1 MQTKLEVV
9 SFQFQSY
16 GKFIC
21 FYENISN
28 RNCWTI
34 LKPSAVYAKEVGG
47 FTIWQSQL
55 LIRPPSKFFKN
66 SDQNSQ
72 EKNIG
77 FILQFQSL
85 FRYRESD
92 PKSRNWLE
100 LPINPPDARKV
111 KIHNLT
117 PRTKYE
123 FQVIGE
129 NEFGDGMYSAIIEAQ
144 TKGKYFDNKKSKKT
158 ISHTI
163 SLLKST
169 FCQDI
174 TPPIQL
180 LLLKSVQ
187 FEWFFG
193 RKWASICI
201 DMVPK
206 IVFTLPV
213 YNRLKQF
220 RKDHSLFSCTCLKKE
235 C

>member
-1 MQTKLEVV
+1 M
-9 SFQFQSY
+9 
-16 GKFIC
+16 
-21 FYENISN
+21 
-28 RNCWTI
+28 
-34 LKPSAVYAKEVGG
+34 PSAVYAKEVGG

-144 TKGKYFDNKKSKKT
+144 TKGKYFDNKK
-158 ISHTI
+158 I
-163 SLLKST
+163 
-169 FCQDI
+169 
-174 TPPIQL
+174 
-180 LLLKSVQ
+180 
-187 FEWFFG
+187 
-193 RKWASICI
+193 
-201 DMVPK
+201 
-206 IVFTLPV
+206 
-213 YNRLKQF
+213 
-220 RKDHSLFSCTCLKKE
+220 
-235 C
+235 

>member
-1 MQTKLEVV
+1 M
-9 SFQFQSY
+9 
-16 GKFIC
+16 
-21 FYENISN
+21 
-28 RNCWTI
+28 
-34 LKPSAVYAKEVGG
+34 PSAVYAKEVGG

-144 TKGKYFDNKKSKKT
+144 TKGKYFDNKKNLKRQFH
-158 ISHTI
+158 ICTI

-174 TPPIQL
+174 TPPIQFL
-180 LLLKSVQ
+180 LMKSVQ
-187 FEWFFG
+187 FE
-193 RKWASICI
+193 
-201 DMVPK
+201 
-206 IVFTLPV
+206 
-213 YNRLKQF
+213 
-220 RKDHSLFSCTCLKKE
+220 
-235 C
+235 